1 MCMSPASPLADA
13 IMPAC
18 ICFQSRFVV
27 LAPASFSKSAGI
39 SAMAIAAA
47 KAGCVPADSQHACC
61 NVKRL
66 GSAVSGPATA
76 TSTGTDWWL
85 QPLLKHLE
93 GLATSL
99 HTDLRA
105 IFDEGVDRYGSD
117 ALERV
122 LLDHPK
128 RIMVLLG
135 SIARLVDRKRQRD
148 ENGCIEL
155 DDFDGAQPQPKRRI
169 SLHAD
174 CAPPRQTKTRRFGDQ
189 EAATE
194 ELSLIHI

>member
-1 MCMSPASPLADA
+1 MNVCACVHVCACMFMYAHMRACMCMSPASPLADA

-105 IFDEGVDRYGSD
+105 IFDEGVNRYGSD
-117 ALERV
+117 CTGADAPYHAMCEMQMHANAPCRGGHRLESPECIWVGGSDEAWRCRV
-122 LLDHPK
+122 E
-128 RIMVLLG
+128 V
-135 SIARLVDRKRQRD
+135 S
-148 ENGCIEL
+148 
-155 DDFDGAQPQPKRRI
+155 
-169 SLHAD
+169 
-174 CAPPRQTKTRRFGDQ
+174 
-189 EAATE
+189 
-194 ELSLIHI
+194 